1 MAKNKEDTAHV
12 EETISPAVTRGD
24 EHENV
29 DKIAD
34 RLFAAQQSSETETT
48 MSLWEALKL
57 YPMASMWSI
66 LISFAV
72 VMEGYDIVLVGSFFA
87 YPQFLRRFGVD
98 DGSGDIQ
105 IPAPWQ
111 AGLGNGG
118 AVGQIVGLLINGWA
132 AERYGYRVVMTA
144 SLIATIA
151 FIFLFFFAQNLQML
165 LAAKI
170 LIGVPLGVFQTLTT
184 SYACEVGPVAL
195 RAYLTTWVNACW
207 GIGQLIATGI
217 LRTLLDR
224 EDEWGWRIPF
234 ALQWFWPIP
243 LLVITWLAP
252 ESPWWLSNVE
262 GFDIDN
268 TIQMMIHTSEIEKET
283 LVGSRYI
290 DCFKGVNLRRTEIV
304 CMVWTVQ
311 NLCGSAFMSYSTYFL
326 VQAGL
331 APSESYEMSM
341 GQYAINTGGTFAV
354 WGLLAFGVGRRT
366 MYLWGCIAMG
376 GFLLIIGGVSL
387 IKTKAASWAVGSML
401 LAWNVM
407 YQFSV
412 GTIAF
417 SLVTELTSRHL
428 MVKTLNLGRALYNVE
443 GIIIGS
449 LNPYMLNPTAWDW
462 GGKTAFFWFGFDVL
476 CVIWIFY
483 RLPDPTGMTF
493 AEIDKRF
500 EMKLSARKFRS
511 VEVDEFE
518 SERKKLEKAQTVAQ

>member
-1 MAKNKEDTAHV
+1 MTKELEGIQNVAHV
-12 EETISPAVTRGD
+12 EGD
-24 EHENV
+24 EVGGQDQDLTKEM
-29 DKIAD
+29 AD
-34 RLFAAQQSSETETT
+34 RLFAAKQSTEVEVT

-72 VMEGYDIVLVGSFFA
+72 VMEDA
-87 YPQFLRRFGVD
+87 YPEFVQRFGVAD
-98 DGSGDIQ
+98 AKGQYQ
-105 IPAPWQ
+105 IPASWQ
-111 AGLGNGG
+111 AALGNGG
-118 AVGQIVGLLINGWA
+118 AVGQIVGLLLNGWL
-132 AERYGYRVVMTA
+132 AEKYGYRAAMCY
-144 SLIATIA
+144 SLFATIA

-217 LRTLLDR
+217 LKSLLNRKDQ
-224 EDEWGWRIPF
+224 WGWRIPF

-243 LLVITWLAP
+243 LLIITYLAP
-252 ESPWWLSNVE
+252 ESPWWLVRRGRHDRAKHALKRLTAKSSVK

-268 TIQMMIHTSEIEKET
+268 TIQMMIHTQEVEKEACMK
-283 LVGSRYI
+283 SRYI
-290 DCFKGVNLRRTEIV
+290 DCFRGVNLRRTEIV

-331 APSESYEMSM
+331 NPSESYSLSM
-341 GQYAINTGGTFAV
+341 GQYAINTAGTFAV
-354 WGLLAFGVGRRT
+354 WGLLALGVRRRT
-366 MYLWGCIAMG
+366 MYLWGCIFMG
-376 GFLLIIGGVSL
+376 VFLIIIGCVSL
-387 IKTKAASWAVGSML
+387 NKSKAASWAVGSML

-417 SLVTELTSRHL
+417 SLVTELTSRQL

-449 LNPYMLNPTAWDW
+449 LNPYMLNPTAWNW
-462 GGKTAFFWFGFDVL
+462 GGKTAFFWVGFDAL
-476 CVIWIFY
+476 CIIWVYY
-483 RLPDPTGMTF
+483 RLPDPTGMSF

-500 EMKLSARKFRS
+500 EMGIPARQFSK
-511 VEVDEFE
+511 VEIEDI
-518 SERKKLEKAQTVAQ
+518 